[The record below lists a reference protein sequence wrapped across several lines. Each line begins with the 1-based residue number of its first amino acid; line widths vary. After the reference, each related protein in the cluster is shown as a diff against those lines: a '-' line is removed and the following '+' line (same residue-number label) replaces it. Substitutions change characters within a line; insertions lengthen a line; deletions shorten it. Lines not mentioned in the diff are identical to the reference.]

1 VKPIIKKIFLYGTST
16 FIILS
21 LLGTLT
27 IYGFYLY
34 LNPKLPDV
42 ETLKDVRLQVPLRV
56 YTQDRELINEFG
68 KMKRSPM
75 EYEEFPQQ
83 MINAIL
89 AAEDDRFFEHPGVDY
104 QGILRAIYEIIKS
117 GGDKKSGGST
127 ITMQVARN
135 FFLDRDKTYTRKLNE
150 IFLALKIE
158 EELGKEEILALYL
171 NKIFLGHR
179 AYGFAAA
186 SQVYYGKTLGEISLA
201 QTALLA
207 GLPKAPSKY
216 NPITNRQRATE
227 RKNYVLRRMSQL
239 EFISDEEFM
248 LAKGEKDDAE
258 LHDQNIEVD
267 AMYIAE
273 IVRSEM
279 LERYGDEALNAGFKV
294 YTTINKGKQDAANH
308 ALRTAMLE
316 YDRRHGYRGHL
327 HTVDLDKNDELE
339 DLDVWQLALAD
350 FDAVGN
356 LEPAI
361 VFAIDHDVDEETDQ
375 QSAAFAY
382 TQSGRIAYLPWEQVS
397 WARRYVDDNHLG
409 PELKSISNI
418 LQVGDVIYVA
428 PGGGRSDGNNSC
440 SWLAQ
445 IPKVS
450 GALVSLNPS
459 NGSVDALVG
468 GFDFHRS
475 KFNRVTQAKR
485 QPGSSFKPFIY
496 SAAIDKG
503 FTTASIINDAPVV
516 FDAPGLEDTWRPEN
530 YTGKIY
536 GETRLRK
543 ALIKSRN
550 LVSIRLLRDI
560 GIGYAV
566 RYARR
571 FGFEDAKLPRNL
583 SLALGSGTLTPLEL
597 ATGYSVFANGG
608 YRINPYV
615 IDYIVGPDSTVVHIA
630 DRPEVCVA
638 CIEAQEQDEQDEQ
651 ASDSEGEVVADI
663 EKETSSEE
671 EPVVVPVQQDTLQ
684 AFLVSADQQPTLED
698 TIRRELQFLEGPVE
712 LKPAARILS
721 PQTSFIMNSM
731 LRDVIIR
738 GTGVRARS
746 IGRKDLAGKTGTTND
761 QRDAWFSGFN
771 AKVVTI
777 AWVGFDNPKPL
788 GNRETGA
795 KAALPMWISYMG
807 ATLKGTPEASLVHPP
822 GIVSVRINEKT
833 GRLTTAT
840 DPDAIFEYLLED
852 QIAGEENSVGQNN
865 KGQSTDIT
873 QDIF

>member
-21 LLGTLT
+21 LLGALTL
-27 IYGFYLY
+27 YGLYLY
-34 LNPKLPDV
+34 LNPKLPDID
-42 ETLKDVRLQVPLRV
+42 TLKDVRLQVPLRV
-56 YTQDRELINEFG
+56 YTQDKQLINEFG
-68 KMKRSPM
+68 QMKRSPM
-75 EYEEFPQQ
+75 DYEEFPQQ
-83 MINAIL
+83 LIQAIL

-104 QGILRAIYEIIKS
+104 KGLLRASLQVILS
-117 GGDKKSGGST
+117 GGEKRSGGST

-135 FFLDRDKTYTRKLNE
+135 FFLTREKTYLRKLNE

-158 EELGKEEILALYL
+158 KELSKENILALYL
-171 NKIFLGHR
+171 NKIFLGNR

-186 SQVYYGKTLGEISLA
+186 SQVYYGKPLKELSLA

-207 GLPKAPSKY
+207 GLPKAPSRY
-216 NPITNRQRATE
+216 NPIANAERALD
-227 RKNYVLRRMSQL
+227 RRNNYVLPRMLEL
-239 EFISDEEFM
+239 EFITDEDFM
-248 LAKGEKDDAE
+248 LAKGEKDEAL

-267 AMYIAE
+267 AMYVAE
-273 IVRSEM
+273 MVRSEM
-279 LERYGDEALNAGFKV
+279 LERYGPEALSAGFKV
-294 YTTINKGKQDAANH
+294 YTTINKDKQDAANH

-316 YDRRHGYRGHL
+316 YDRRHGYRSHL
-327 HTVDLDKNDELE
+327 HHVDLEHTDELE
-339 DLDVWQLALAD
+339 DLDAWQQALTE
-350 FDAVGN
+350 FDPVGN

-361 VFAIDHDVDEETDQ
+361 VFAIDYEVDKDNDK
-375 QSAAFAY
+375 QSAAYAY
-382 TQSGRIAYLPWEQVS
+382 TKSGNIVYLPWERVE
-397 WARRYVDDNHLG
+397 WARRYIDDNHLG
-409 PELKSISNI
+409 PELKSIRE
-418 LQVGDVIYVA
+418 VFKTGDVIYVT
-428 PGGGRSDGNNSC
+428 PGDKGC

-445 IPKVS
+445 IPNVA
-450 GALVSLNPS
+450 GALISLNP
-459 NGSVDALVG
+459 NDGSIDSLVG

-475 KFNRVTQAKR
+475 KFNRVTQAQR

-503 FTTASIINDAPVV
+503 FTPASIINDAPVV

-550 LVSIRLLRDI
+550 LVSIRILRDI

-571 FGFEDAKLPRNL
+571 FGFENAKLPRDL

-608 YRINPYV
+608 YRIKPYV
-615 IDYIVGPDSTVVHIA
+615 IDYVIGPDSTVVHMT
-630 DRPEVCVA
+630 DRPEVCVQ
-638 CIEAQEQDEQDEQ
+638 CIEDQEQKELENAAKGDALADAGAKNETTPVEQ
-651 ASDSEGEVVADI
+651 
-663 EKETSSEE
+663 

-684 AFLVSADQQPTLED
+684 AFLVGDDQQPTLED
-698 TIRRELQFLEGPVE
+698 TIRRELRFLEGPIE
-712 LKPAARILS
+712 LTPAPRILN
-721 PQTSFIMNSM
+721 PQTAFIMNSM

-746 IGRKDLAGKTGTTND
+746 LGRRDLAGKTGTTND

-771 AKVVTI
+771 GGVVTI

-807 ATLKGTPEASLVHPP
+807 AALKGEEETQLVSPP
-822 GIVSVRINEKT
+822 GIVSVRINEKS
-833 GRLTTAT
+833 GQLTTAT

-852 QIAGEENSVGQNN
+852 QIAGDEAPTDKGNG
-865 KGQSTDIT
+865 GQSSDIT

>member
-1 VKPIIKKIFLYGTST
+1 MKPIIKKIFLYGTST
-16 FIILS
+16 FVVLS
-21 LLGTLT
+21 LLAVLT
-27 IYGFYLY
+27 VYGLYLY

-56 YTQDRELINEFG
+56 YTQDHELINEFG

-75 EYEEFPQQ
+75 EYEQFPPQ
-83 MINAIL
+83 MISAIL

-104 QGILRAIYEIIKS
+104 KGLLRASLQVILS
-117 GGDKKSGGST
+117 GGEKRSGGST

-135 FFLDRDKTYTRKLNE
+135 FFLTREKTYLRKLNE

-158 EELGKEEILALYL
+158 KELSKETILALYL
-171 NKIFLGHR
+171 NKIFLGNR

-186 SQVYYGKTLGEISLA
+186 SQVYYGKPLDELSLA

-207 GLPKAPSKY
+207 GLPKAPSRY
-216 NPITNRQRATE
+216 NPIANKERALD
-227 RKNYVLRRMSQL
+227 RRNNYVLPRMYEL
-239 EFISDEEFM
+239 EFISEEEFM
-248 LAKGEKDDAE
+248 LARDETDDAQ

-273 IVRSEM
+273 MVRSEM
-279 LERYGDEALNAGFKV
+279 VERFGDEALRAGFKV
-294 YTTINKGKQDAANH
+294 YTTIKKEKQDAANH
-308 ALRTAMLE
+308 SLHTAMLE

-327 HTVDLDKNDELE
+327 GHVDLNPVGEL
-339 DLDVWQLALAD
+339 DDFDTWQQALAEINT
-350 FDAVGN
+350 VGN

-361 VFAIDHDVDEETDQ
+361 VFAIDHDVDEDTDQ

-382 TQSGRIAYLPWEQVS
+382 TQTGRIAYLPWQQVS

-409 PELKSISNI
+409 PALKSINKI

-428 PGGGRSDGNNSC
+428 QGDQDSNGC

-445 IPKVS
+445 LPRVS
-450 GALVSLNPS
+450 GALVSLNPD
-459 NGSVDALVG
+459 NGSIDALVG
-468 GFDFHRS
+468 GFDFSNS

-485 QPGSSFKPFIY
+485 QPGSAFKPFIY

-566 RYARR
+566 RYVRR
-571 FGFEDAKLPRNL
+571 FGFEDANLPRNL

-608 YRINPYV
+608 YRIKPYI
-615 IDYIVGPDSTVVHIA
+615 IDYIVGPDGSVVYLT
-630 DRPEVCVA
+630 DRPEVCVE
-638 CIEAQEQDEQDEQ
+638 CMKDEEQDEPAGD
-651 ASDSEGEVVADI
+651 ADAEVVADA
-663 EKETSSEE
+663 ETETPPEE
-671 EPVVVPVQQDTLQ
+671 EPVFVPEQQDTLQ
-684 AFLVSADQQPTLED
+684 AFLVNNDQQPSLED
-698 TIRRELQFLEGPVE
+698 SIRRELQFLEGPVE
-712 LKPAARILS
+712 RIPAARILS

-731 LRDVIIR
+731 LRDVILR
-738 GTGVRARS
+738 GTGVRARVL
-746 IGRKDLAGKTGTTND
+746 GRKDLAGKTGTTND

-771 AKVVTI
+771 RNVVTI

-795 KAALPMWISYMG
+795 KAALPMWILYMG
-807 ATLKGTPEASLVHPP
+807 AILKDTPETPLVQPP

-833 GRLTTAT
+833 GQLTTAT

-852 QIAGEENSVGQNN
+852 QIGSDVTPNGKDNGDQN
-865 KGQSTDIT
+865 TDIT